1 MLKFVNINSL
11 EMDFRILEN
20 EVNILISKALKALSY
35 NKEKGSLYNNGESTF
50 FKQEAE
56 KLVNNFS
63 LKKYRLRRGQKEIY
77 KKKKKILLENI
88 KSELDFDV
96 MFMIEISKC

>member
-20 EVNILISKALKALSY
+20 EVDILISKALRVLSY
-35 NKEKGSLYNNGESTF
+35 NKQKGSLYDNGESTL

-56 KLVNNFS
+56 KLVNQFS
-63 LKKYRLRRGQKEIY
+63 LKKYKLRRGQKEIY
-77 KKKKKILLENI
+77 KKKKKLLLEKI
-88 KSELDFDV
+88 ASELDFDA
-96 MFMIEISKC
+96 MFVLEIPKC

>member
-20 EVNILISKALKALSY
+20 EVDILISKSLKALSY
-35 NKEKGSLYNNGESTF
+35 NKEKKTLYNNGESTF
-50 FKQEAE
+50 FRKEAE
-56 KLVNNFS
+56 ELVNQFN
-63 LKKYRLRRGQKEIY
+63 LKKYKLRRGQKEIY
-77 KKKKKILLENI
+77 KKKKKLLLEKI

-96 MFMIEISKC
+96 MFMLEISKC